1 MQKND
6 KRPNTR
12 RRGFIPAIILI
23 TSLVA
28 TGLTAWYVSSTNRDR
43 DQRRIRN
50 AAEGVRDS
58 IQDRIELHV
67 NLLLGTAGLFASND
81 QVTEEDFRSYVE
93 RLNLETRHP
102 GVQGV
107 GYSARI
113 RKGEELDIGNVVH
126 SRLSDIEFWPATD
139 APEFH
144 AILFLE
150 PLDER
155 NRAAIG
161 YDMFSESTRRAAM
174 VRARDTGQP
183 TASGRVTLVQE
194 IDDDVQSGF
203 LIYVPVYAGER
214 TSETVEERR
223 ENLQGFVHSPF
234 RVTDLLRG
242 VFGTEIRPQVAFR
255 VYDGSIEDEQLI
267 YQSPQWERSAADS
280 RAEALR
286 TTMPLE
292 VEGRT
297 WILEFVPSLAFIAY
311 SPRDQVPLILAGG
324 LFISLLLYLLSRS
337 QSQARRSAEQ
347 LASDLRDANELL
359 EQSERRM
366 RRLVE
371 ANIIGIAFGNEQGE
385 IIDANDAFFDLIGLD
400 VYTTDALT
408 MEQLTPPDQLPADR
422 RAFSLM
428 RKTGQYGPWE
438 KTLLRVDGT
447 PVPVL
452 MGIAQLPES
461 ENHWVGFVLGLQE
474 LKRIELELREEKET
488 LETITRV
495 NQEISAELLS
505 KGVIRTV
512 VDASTRLCGARWGA
526 FIPNPES
533 SSLEDLSHGSLPFD
547 PGSALGRTVS
557 SGELV
562 RLEDAAHHFPV
573 REDPPVRSYLGV
585 PLISRSG
592 EILGGLILAH
602 PQPARFGSRE
612 EQIVRGL
619 AAQAAVA
626 IDNARLFEE
635 ARRERNVAEEANRAK
650 DSFLASLS
658 HELRTPMTAILGWV
672 RMLEIGIEGEEYEEA
687 VSAIQRSARIQA
699 QLIEDLLDVSRITSG
714 KLRIEPQP
722 VALRSVLEDAV
733 DAILPQFA
741 HHDVSIDVDSEPL
754 DGIIVSADRAR
765 LQQAFWNL
773 LSNAIK
779 FSPENGRVE
788 VRSIV
793 TPSSVTIE
801 IQDWGEGID
810 PEVLPRIFER
820 FRQADAS
827 STRSFGGLGLGLAI
841 VEYVIETHGGKVKAE
856 SPGRGRGSTFSI
868 TLPRSDAILTD
879 SESQD
884 EGDLVPLT
892 GRKVLVVED
901 EPDVRSFVAVLL
913 RQCGATVVAVDSA
926 AAAIDA
932 LEKTS
937 DFDVIVSD
945 IAMPKQDGKEMIR
958 RIRQMPTYASALPAI
973 ALTAYAR
980 LDDRDAILA
989 AGFNRYHLKPID
1001 PGDLTRDVHDL
1012 TQSSSGAAAQP
1023 PTK

>member
-1 MQKND
+1 MQNND
-6 KRPNTR
+6 KRPSTR
-12 RRGFIPAIILI
+12 RWGVIPALILT

-28 TGLTAWYVSSTNRDR
+28 TGLTAWYVFTTNQDR

-50 AAEGVRDS
+50 AAEGVRDGVE
-58 IQDRIELHV
+58 DRIQLHV
-67 NLLLGTAGLFASND
+67 NLLFGTAGLFASKD
-81 QVTEEDFRSYVE
+81 QITEEDFRSYVD
-93 RLNLETRHP
+93 RLYLETRHP
-102 GVQGV
+102 GVQGI

-113 RKGEELDIGNVVH
+113 RKEEELDLGNVAH
-126 SRLSDIEFWPATD
+126 SRLSDLEFWPVTD
-139 APEFH
+139 DPEFH

-150 PLDER
+150 PLDDR
-155 NRAAIG
+155 NREAIG
-161 YDMFSESTRRAAM
+161 YDMFSEPVRRAAM

-183 TASGRVTLVQE
+183 AASSRVTLVQE
-194 IDDDVQSGF
+194 IDEDVQSGF

-214 TSETVEERR
+214 TPATVEERR
-223 ENLQGFVHSPF
+223 ENLQGFVYSPF

-255 VYDGSIEDEQLI
+255 VYDGSIEDGRLI
-267 YQSPQWERSAADS
+267 YQSPQWERSAPNS
-280 RAEALR
+280 RAQALR

-297 WILEFVPSLAFIAY
+297 WILDFVPSLAFIAY

-324 LFISLLLYLLSRS
+324 LFISFVLYLLSRS
-337 QSQARRSAEQ
+337 QARARRSAEK
-347 LASDLRDANELL
+347 LASDLRGANELL
-359 EQSERRM
+359 EQSEKRM
-366 RRLVE
+366 RRFVE
-371 ANIIGIAFGNEQGE
+371 ANIIGITIGNEQGE
-385 IIDANDAFFDLIGLD
+385 IIDANDAFFDLIGRD
-400 VYTTDALT
+400 PNTTEALT
-408 MEQLTPPDQLPADR
+408 MERLTPPEQLPTDR

-428 RKTGQYGPWE
+428 RKTGRYGPWE
-438 KTLLRVDGT
+438 KTLLRVDGA

-461 ENHWVGFVLGLQE
+461 ENRWVGFVLGLQE

-512 VDASTRLCGARWGA
+512 VDTSTRLCGARWGA
-526 FIPNPES
+526 FITNPES
-533 SSLEDLSHGSLPFD
+533 SSLEELSHGSLPFD
-547 PGSALGRTVS
+547 PGSALSRTVS
-557 SGELV
+557 AGELV

-573 REDPPVRSYLGV
+573 REDPLVRSYLGV
-585 PLISRSG
+585 PLISRSE

-635 ARRERNVAEEANRAK
+635 ARREKTVAEEANRAK

-672 RMLEIGIEGEEYEEA
+672 GMLEIGIEGKEHDEA
-687 VSAIQRSARIQA
+687 IWAIQRSARTQA

-722 VALRSVLEDAV
+722 VALRSVLEDAI

-741 HHDVSIDVDSEPL
+741 HHGVSIDVASESL

-765 LQQAFWNL
+765 LQQALWNL

-788 VRSIV
+788 VRTAV

-810 PEVLPRIFER
+810 PEILPRIFER

-827 STRSFGGLGLGLAI
+827 TTRSFGGLGLGLAI
-841 VEYVIETHGGKVKAE
+841 VEYVVETHGGTVKAE
-856 SPGRGRGSTFSI
+856 SPGRGLGSTFSI
-868 TLPRSDAILTD
+868 TLPRSDATVAD
-879 SESQD
+879 REAQGGD
-884 EGDLVPLT
+884 DLVPLT

-901 EPDVRSFVAVLL
+901 EPDVRSFVAILF
-913 RQCGATVVAVDSA
+913 RQCGATVVDVDSA
-926 AAAIDA
+926 AAAIEA
-932 LEKTS
+932 LETSS
-937 DFDVIVSD
+937 DFHVIVSD

-958 RIRQMPTYASALPAI
+958 RIRQMPTYASGLPAI
-973 ALTAYAR
+973 ALTAHAR
-980 LDDRDAILA
+980 PEDRDEILA
-989 AGFNRYHLKPID
+989 AGFNRYHIKPID
-1001 PGDLTRDVHDL
+1001 PGDLTRAVHDL
-1012 TQSSSGAAAQP
+1012 TQSSSRAAAQP